1 MRYFTVIDY
10 PKTGEVFGMFR
21 ASTPKQAA
29 NRAFTKLG
37 KIFDVKNENN
47 KWLVFNL
54 QEISIKNGKVI
65 KGKMY
70 KYIGTR
76 VQLVKPI
83 IRNINGK
90 MIQYKYK
97 NIVGSYKNYFA

>member
-10 PKTGEVFGMFR
+10 PKKGDVFGVYR
-21 ASTPKQAA
+21 ALSPKRAA

-37 KIFDVKNENN
+37 KIFDVKNEND
-47 KWLVFNL
+47 KWLVFYIQEVFVDKKDNL
-54 QEISIKNGKVI
+54 NRGKI
-65 KGKMY
+65 Y

-83 IRNINGK
+83 ERNINGK
-90 MIQYKYK
+90 IIQYKFK
-97 NIVGSYKNYFA
+97 NIVGQLKK